1 MDDSE
6 TAREQPKLKRSI
18 SLKLAILYGLGT
30 TIGAGIYVLIG
41 KVAGVAGMHTPVAFL
56 LACGI
61 AALTGLSFAEL
72 STRYPKSAGEAVYVH
87 SGFGRRWLALV
98 AGLGIVMAGVI
109 SSAAISNGFAGYFDQ
124 LVPSPDWL
132 VVTVLILV
140 LGLVAAWGI
149 GESVTV
155 AAVFTLIEVG
165 GLLLIIWGARG
176 SLADAPARIDELLPD
191 LSTAT
196 WMGVATGIVLA
207 FYAFIGFEDIVNLA
221 EETKDPRK
229 VLPRAIIW
237 TLVLTALLYLALA
250 LVAVLSLPIAELASS
265 RAPLADL
272 FRKSTGASPA
282 IVAVIGMIAVVN
294 GALIQVIMASR
305 ILYGLGNMGWL
316 PAVFARVHPGRRT
329 PIFATVVVIGG
340 IMIFA
345 HFLPI
350 ETLAQLTSVITLLV
364 FALVNGALI
373 RIKRRGRLMI
383 SPPPQFEVRFWV
395 PVLGFLVCAG
405 FAGFQLWEFAAR
417 AG

>member
-1 MDDSE
+1 MQP
-6 TAREQPKLKRSI
+6 TAAEAPKLKRSI
-18 SLKLAILYGLGT
+18 SLKLAVLYGLGT

-72 STRYPKSAGEAVYVH
+72 SARYPQSAGEAVYVH

-98 AGLGIVMAGVI
+98 AGLGIVAAGVI
-109 SSAAISNGFAGYFDQ
+109 SSATISNGFAGYFNQ
-124 LVPSPDWL
+124 IVPSPDWL
-132 VVTVLILV
+132 VVTLLILF

-149 GESVTV
+149 AESVTV
-155 AAVFTLIEVG
+155 AAVFTVIEVG
-165 GLLLIIWGARG
+165 GLLLIIWAARG
-176 SLADAPARIDELLPD
+176 SLADAPARIGELLPD
-191 LSTAT
+191 FSAAA
-196 WMGVATGIVLA
+196 WIGIATGIVLA

-221 EETKDPRK
+221 EETKEPRR
-229 VLPRAIIW
+229 VLPLAIVW

-272 FRKSTGASPA
+272 FRKSTGASTTVIA
-282 IVAVIGMIAVVN
+282 LIGMIAVVN

-316 PAVFARVHPGRRT
+316 PAIFARIHPGRRT
-329 PIFATVVVIGG
+329 PLFATAVVISGV
-340 IMIFA
+340 MIFA

-350 ETLAQLTSVITLLV
+350 ETLAQLTSVITLIV
-364 FALVNGALI
+364 FALVNGALV
-373 RIKRRGRLMI
+373 RIKYRARGTPDAAPEFRVALWI
-383 SPPPQFEVRFWV
+383 
-395 PVLGFLVCAG
+395 PVTGFVVCAG
-405 FAGFQLWEFAAR
+405 FAGFQIWEFAAR